1 MSYVYNFLIE
11 TVQFF
16 GGFSSLMS
24 EKMRLFYKGRKGVL
38 ESMDEWNPGKKVIWM
53 HVASLGEYEQ
63 GQPLLEE
70 LKSHF
75 SDYAILLSF
84 FSPSG
89 YEIKKDNTLADKTI
103 YLPLDTKGNARRF
116 LKSQDFAMAIFVKY
130 ELWPNF
136 MFALKTQKIPALLI
150 SARFYQKHI
159 LFKPQGYLLRKAIG
173 CFDTIFTQDENSQKQ
188 LKDFL
193 PHLNTVQSSD
203 TRYDRVVEIAS
214 KRKELQWAQSFAQ
227 DEFTMVVGSSW
238 PEEEEL
244 LLALLGGTN
253 LKLIIAPHEVNP
265 KNVNRITALFEAF
278 KVQCLSNYKA
288 NEETRVLV
296 VDEIG
301 LLSSLYFYGNCAFI
315 GGGFKTGLHNTLEAA
330 VYAKP
335 ILIGPNYI
343 AFPEVVDLVQNGGVQ
358 IVNNA
363 KELEK
368 SIQKWI
374 SDAKTTEYLGA
385 KNNAR
390 IQAKKGATLQILEK
404 IKNTLDH

>member
-1 MSYVYNFLIE
+1 M
-11 TVQFF
+11 
-16 GGFSSLMS
+16 
-24 EKMRLFYKGRKGVL
+24 
-38 ESMDEWNPGKKVIWM
+38 
-53 HVASLGEYEQ
+53 
-63 GQPLLEE
+63 
-70 LKSHF
+70 
-75 SDYAILLSF
+75 
-84 FSPSG
+84 
-89 YEIKKDNTLADKTI
+89 
-103 YLPLDTKGNARRF
+103 
-116 LKSQDFAMAIFVKY
+116 
-130 ELWPNF
+130 
-136 MFALKTQKIPALLI
+136 
-150 SARFYQKHI
+150 
-159 LFKPQGYLLRKAIG
+159 
-173 CFDTIFTQDENSQKQ
+173 
-188 LKDFL
+188 
-193 PHLNTVQSSD
+193 
-203 TRYDRVVEIAS
+203 VEIAS

-265 KNVNRITALFEAF
+265 KNVNRITALFEIF

-385 KNNAR
+385 KNSAR